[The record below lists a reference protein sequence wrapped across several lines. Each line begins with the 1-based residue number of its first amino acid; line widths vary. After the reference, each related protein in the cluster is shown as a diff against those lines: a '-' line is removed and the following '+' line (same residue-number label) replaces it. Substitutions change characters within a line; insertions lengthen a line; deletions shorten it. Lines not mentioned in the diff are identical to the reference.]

1 MSKAKPSTT
10 PPQLPPPPDHLD
22 AGAKEVWTRTVA
34 LLARMTKFTSGE
46 NVLTT
51 ADLDKLELYAVAFS
65 RWQEAEK
72 HVTAAGQVIRL
83 PSGYHGPNPFVA
95 IANTAA
101 RQARQLGEEFGL
113 SPGSR
118 ARMGICFKEEKSE

>member
-1 MSKAKPSTT
+1 MSKAKT
-10 PPQLPPPPDHLD
+10 PKPASALPPAPDHLG
-22 AGAKEVWTRTVA
+22 AGAKEVWARTVA
-34 LLARMTKFTSGE
+34 LLARMTKFTTGE

-51 ADLDKLELYAVAFS
+51 ADLDKLELYCVAFS
-65 RWQEAEK
+65 RWQEAER
-72 HVTAAGQVIRL
+72 HVTADGQVIKL

-101 RQARQLGEEFGL
+101 RQARQLGEDFGL

-118 ARMGICFKEEKSE
+118 ARMGICFNEGSVE